1 VRSFRIAS
9 LSESAI
15 TDFRRSAVVVTRRI
29 PIPLSSQ
36 ARCDADGHVEVNGG
50 TRRVSRALAA
60 HQPEINLQVGG
71 FDCGNCY
78 APVM

>member
-15 TDFRRSAVVVTRRI
+15 TEFQAVGRCRDQTH
-29 PIPLSSQ
+29 PLPLSSQ
-36 ARCDADGHVEVNGG
+36 ARCDADGHIEVNGG
-50 TRRVSRALAA
+50 TWRVSCALAA

-71 FDCGNCY
+71 FYCVN
-78 APVM
+78 